1 MSEPQGLPMW
11 VIYDHPT
18 DFPDH
23 FVARRW
29 DGLTPTDD
37 TIKSDQLGTI
47 RFAMRTLGLVCLA
60 RQEGDDAKIIEV
72 WL

>member
-1 MSEPQGLPMW
+1 MW
-11 VIYDHPT
+11 VVYDHPT

-29 DGLTPTDD
+29 DGLQATDD
-37 TIKSDQLGTI
+37 TIKSDQLGTV
-47 RFAMRTLGLVCLA
+47 RFALRQLGLVCLA
-60 RQEGDDAKIIEV
+60 RQEGDDRNIVEV